1 MMNSFYNIRPVQ
13 RVTKSGRLSGQM
25 LGQSFFEKTGEEQE
39 VNFSDT
45 LREAYRHNEDSLA
58 RGLENKV
65 NYYGSD
71 AQAVYYTM
79 TMSRSF
85 KA

>member
-1 MMNSFYNIRPVQ
+1 MMNNFYHIRPVE
-13 RVTKSGRLSGQM
+13 RITKSHKLSEQM
-25 LGQSFFEKTGEEQE
+25 PGKSFSEEAKE
-39 VNFSDT
+39 ERKVNFSDT
-45 LREAYRHNEDSLA
+45 LREACKHNEDSLA

-65 NYYGSD
+65 HYYGSN